1 VSECRPVGF
10 VNFVVHPVPWSHE
23 EAVMALGEI
32 KAHRSILVLKDTE
45 VQMSKVIHLGIQ
57 RQQVMMG
64 RGEKGEIQLS
74 TVTPKL

>member
-1 VSECRPVGF
+1 
-10 VNFVVHPVPWSHE
+10 
-23 EAVMALGEI
+23 MALGEI